1 MIMDNPEIHNEMSND
16 VSIYNLSDRHVQF
29 DPILLPSLVVR
40 IKAFF
45 VDIMILLIVF
55 ISVTMS
61 IDAIGDVPT
70 FIKGFLPC
78 S

>member
-1 MIMDNPEIHNEMSND
+1 MANPEIHNETPDD

-45 VDIMILLIVF
+45 IDILILLIVF
-55 ISVTMS
+55 VTVT
-61 IDAIGDVPT
+61 IIVDAIGDVPSSS
-70 FIKGFLPC
+70 KVLLPC